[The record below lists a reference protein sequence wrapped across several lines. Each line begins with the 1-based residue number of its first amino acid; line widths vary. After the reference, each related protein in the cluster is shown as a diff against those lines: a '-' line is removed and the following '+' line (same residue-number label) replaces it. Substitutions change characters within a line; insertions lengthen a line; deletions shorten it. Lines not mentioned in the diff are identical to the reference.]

1 MNSLVKFA
9 VVSIGGL
16 ALGVISAQQVI
27 DGKGSFFTR
36 KSGPWTSWP
45 SAGTRSSNP
54 YVRAHFLT
62 HDRLP
67 VSQFET
73 TELEATTDS
82 KGRTLDANCTYEI
95 IGPMPKTRWWS
106 LYSYA
111 SDADAR
117 LASHTSTNS
126 QQILTDADG
135 KFRIFMSRETQTG
148 NWITPAGESDLV
160 IVLRH
165 YNPVQSITNQFSLE
179 GLPEII
185 RRDCQ

>member
-1 MNSLVKFA
+1 VNSLVKFA

-16 ALGVISAQQVI
+16 ALGLISAQQII
-27 DGKGSFFTR
+27 DGYGSFFT
-36 KSGPWTSWP
+36 KQSGPWTSWP

-73 TELEATTDS
+73 TEFETTTDS
-82 KGRTLDANCTYEI
+82 NGRTLDANCTYEI
-95 IGPMPKTRWWS
+95 TGPMPKTRWWS

-111 SDADAR
+111 SDSRDRNIAR
-117 LASHTSTNS
+117 TSTNS
-126 QQILTDADG
+126 QQVLTDADG
-135 KFRIFMSRETQTG
+135 KFRIYMSLDPQTG
-148 NWITPAGESDLV
+148 NWIVPAGESDLV

-165 YNPVQSITNQFSLE
+165 YNPVQSITNQFSFE
-179 GLPEII
+179 GLPGII
-185 RRDCQ
+185 RKDCQ